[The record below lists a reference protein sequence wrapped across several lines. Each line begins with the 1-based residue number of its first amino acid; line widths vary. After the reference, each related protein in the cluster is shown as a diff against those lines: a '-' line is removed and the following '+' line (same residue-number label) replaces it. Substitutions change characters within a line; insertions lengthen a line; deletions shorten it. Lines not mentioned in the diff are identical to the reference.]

1 MFKKWIRILIIIGIL
16 FSYVP
21 VMPVAYCPEGNPEES
36 HETSHE
42 GNHHK
47 GSHKEEGKLNCTYGF
62 HCPFTFNLSLSE
74 PLVILHME
82 KLVSI
87 SPSITFGD
95 FRFPIF
101 HPPEAKV

>member
-1 MFKKWIRILIIIGIL
+1 MFQKWIRILIVIGIL

-21 VMPVAYCPEGNPEES
+21 VMPVEYFPEGS
-36 HETSHE
+36 HEKNHE
-42 GNHHK
+42 GNDHK
-47 GSHKEEGKLNCTYGF
+47 GSHKEEGKLNCRYIF
-62 HCPFTFNLSLSE
+62 HCAFTLNLSFSE

-95 FRFPIF
+95 FRFAIF
-101 HPPEAKV
+101 RPPEAKV